1 MDFYYTKSSPYANC
15 VRMVISEIGIQ
26 EQINFVESHPFE
38 NDSAFLKASPLGK
51 VPCLDADGEMILD
64 SEVICDFLDASF
76 TGGELFNP
84 VYADWRLKS
93 LYSMISGLIDTC
105 VARQVENLRR
115 KDNCFSEFWWER
127 HNAAITRALEAIQQ
141 RLALFPE
148 AFTILHISL
157 LSALAYL
164 DFRHSDIEWRGEYE
178 ELASFFE
185 NWKSRQSFID
195 NPLVG

>member
-26 EQINFVESHPFE
+26 EQINFIESHPFK
-38 NDSAFLKASPLGK
+38 NDSAFLQASPLGK
-51 VPCLDADGEMILD
+51 VPCLDADGEIILD

-93 LYSMISGLIDTC
+93 LYSMVSGLIDTC

-115 KDNCFSEFWWER
+115 DDNCFSEFWWNR
-127 HNAAITRALEAIQQ
+127 HNSAISRALKAIEERQP
-141 RLALFPE
+141 LMPE
-148 AFTILHISL
+148 EFTILHINL
-157 LSALAYL
+157 LSALTYL
-164 DFRHSDIEWRGEYE
+164 DFRHKDIEWRKDYSG
-178 ELASFFE
+178 LSDFF
-185 NWKSRQSFID
+185 NTWKSRESYTA
-195 NPLVG
+195 NPLQG

>member
-1 MDFYYTKSSPYANC
+1 
-15 VRMVISEIGIQ
+15 MVISEIGIQ
-26 EQINFVESHPFE
+26 AQINFIESHPFE
-38 NDSAFLKASPLGK
+38 NDATFLQASPLGK
-51 VPCLDADGEMILD
+51 VPCLDADGEIILD

-76 TGGELFNP
+76 TGGELFNQ

-93 LYSMISGLIDTC
+93 LYSMVSGLVDTC

-115 KDNCFSEFWWER
+115 KDDCFSEFWWER
-127 HNAAITRALEAIQQ
+127 HNAAISRSLKAIQA
-141 RLALFPE
+141 RLSLFPGE
-148 AFTILHISL
+148 FTILHINL

-164 DFRHSDIEWRGEYE
+164 DFRHSDIAWREEYS
-178 ELASFFE
+178 ELAGFFE